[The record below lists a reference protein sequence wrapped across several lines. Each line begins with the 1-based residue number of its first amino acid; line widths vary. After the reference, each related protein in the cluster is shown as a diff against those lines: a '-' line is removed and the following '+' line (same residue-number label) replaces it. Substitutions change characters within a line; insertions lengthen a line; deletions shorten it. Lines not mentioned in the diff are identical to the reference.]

1 MTEMADEIKIR
12 ITMFPD
18 RADHRYNTGIDKM
31 RQWAREYLGHMGP
44 MVTQGQAGKLQLFG
58 GGIEVE
64 FEHTGLQEIPEEG
77 GGDN

>member
-1 MTEMADEIKIR
+1 
-12 ITMFPD
+12 
-18 RADHRYNTGIDKM
+18 
-31 RQWAREYLGHMGP
+31 
-44 MVTQGQAGKLQLFG
+44 MVTQGQKGKLQLFG